1 MLRTSTIWL
10 AFGAYLAF
18 LLGVACYEN
27 RREKKKSARGFL
39 TAGGSITWPF
49 LVMTY
54 LASLMSTWV
63 FFVGP
68 GGYYR
73 GGLAYWLSEMSYIAL
88 FRIIAHFTMNKV
100 WMMNRAHGYTTPADF
115 YDDRFHSPVLRVLLA
130 LVFLASSLPYIASVL
145 ISIGQAASIA
155 TGGAMD
161 YQAVIAVAGTV
172 IVAYVMLG
180 GMKSVAL
187 TGTL

>member
-27 RREKKKSARGFL
+27 RREKKKSARDFL

-63 FFVGP
+63 FFAA
-68 GGYYR
+68 R
-73 GGLAYWLSEMSYIAL
+73 AAITAAAL
-88 FRIIAHFTMNKV
+88 R
-100 WMMNRAHGYTTPADF
+100 
-115 YDDRFHSPVLRVLLA
+115 
-130 LVFLASSLPYIASVL
+130 
-145 ISIGQAASIA
+145 
-155 TGGAMD
+155 TGSAR
-161 YQAVIAVAGTV
+161 
-172 IVAYVMLG
+172 
-180 GMKSVAL
+180 
-187 TGTL
+187 